1 MIMVSLAVSLLKM
14 LARKLEVSVL
24 IKVLNPELKVLN
36 NTTNKHLETTTTTQ
50 LLLLILNTM

>member
-1 MIMVSLAVSLLKM
+1 LKV

-36 NTTNKHLETTTTTQ
+36 NTTNKHLEITTITQ
-50 LLLLILNTM
+50 LSLLILNTM